1 MSDNSIF
8 LFDWQQSP
16 PYLSRQ
22 ILSIN
27 DHKNVKVVLKVLTAK
42 SFSELGFCVLLK
54 NEEEEEDG
62 FLDLQT

>member
-1 MSDNSIF
+1 MTSQSF
-8 LFDWQQSP
+8 CLTGSP

-54 NEEEEEDG
+54 NEEEEEEEDG